1 MKIAASRTSLV
12 CAYQLTTMPPKT
24 RKHKPSMKQLAKTP
38 SGITGLDEITGG
50 GLPKGRP
57 SLICGAAGSGKTLF
71 SMEFIVRGAVEFGEP
86 GVFMAFEEK
95 AEELSTN
102 VASLGF
108 NLDKLQK
115 EGLLKID
122 HVQVERSEIEETGEY
137 DLDGLFIRLAY
148 AIDTIGAKRVVLD
161 TIENLFSGL
170 NNQAILRAEL
180 RRLFGWL
187 KEKGV
192 TAIITG
198 EKGEGSL
205 TRQGLE
211 EYVSDCVILLDHR
224 VVNQISTRLLRIIKY
239 RGTVHGTNEYPF
251 LIDEEGISVLPITS
265 LQLDADVSSQRISS
279 GIPTLDKM
287 LGGKGF
293 FRGSS
298 ILVSGTAGTGKTS
311 IAAYFAHETCK
322 RKERCLYFAF
332 EESPQQIMRNML
344 SIGID
349 LKADVEKGLLEM
361 HASRPTL
368 FGLEMHLVDIHKKI
382 KRFKPQTVILDPIT
396 NLITIGTVGEVK
408 AMLIRL
414 IDFLQTEQITVLF
427 TALSLNTIV
436 NEQTDEGVSSLVDA
450 WLLVRDIESNGER
463 NRGMYI
469 MKSRGM
475 KHSNQVRE
483 FVITDEGLD
492 LVDVFLGPDGV
503 MIGSAREA
511 QQLIEA
517 TGQVLRTHA
526 VSRKDLE
533 IERKRTV
540 LEAKIASLKEEFESV
555 QDELNRSYIEEDLR
569 KEIMEKNRQQLIENR
584 HTKNTGNGKSK

>member
-1 MKIAASRTSLV
+1 
-12 CAYQLTTMPPKT
+12 MPPIRKKQPPIKLLPKT
-24 RKHKPSMKQLAKTP
+24 LT
-38 SGITGLDEITGG
+38 GITGLDEITSG
-50 GLPKGRP
+50 GLPAGRP
-57 SLICGAAGSGKTLF
+57 TLICGAAGSGKTLF
-71 SMEFIVRGAVEFGEP
+71 SLEFIVRGATEFGEP

-95 AEELSTN
+95 ADELTMN

-108 NLDKLQK
+108 DLNKLQK
-115 EGLLKID
+115 DKLVKID
-122 HVQVERSEIEETGEY
+122 HVHIDRSEIEETGEY
-137 DLDGLFIRLAY
+137 DLDGLFIRLGY
-148 AIDTIGAKRVVLD
+148 AIDSIGAKRVVLD
-161 TIENLFSGL
+161 TIENLFSGFD
-170 NNQAILRAEL
+170 NQAILRAEL
-180 RRLFGWL
+180 RRLFGFL

-198 EKGEGSL
+198 EKGDGSL

-224 VVNQISTRLLRIIKY
+224 VTNQISTRLLRIVKY
-239 RGTVHGTNEYPF
+239 RGSVHGTNEYPF
-251 LIDEEGISVLPITS
+251 LIDEEGISVLPVTS
-265 LQLDADVSSQRISS
+265 LLLESEISQDRLSS
-279 GIPTLDKM
+279 GIVSLDNM

-293 FRGSS
+293 YRGSS

-311 IAAYFAHETCK
+311 LAASFANECCK
-322 RKERCLYFAF
+322 KNERCIYFAF
-332 EESPQQIMRNML
+332 EESPKQIIRNMQ

-349 LKADVEKGLLEM
+349 LKSHVDKGLLEM

-368 FGLEMHLVDIHKKI
+368 HGLEMHLVAIHKKI
-382 KRFKPQTVILDPIT
+382 KKFKPRAVILDPIT
-396 NLITIGTVGEVK
+396 NLVTVGSVSEVK
-408 AMLIRL
+408 SMLIRL
-414 IDFLQTEQITVLF
+414 IDYLQAEQITVMF
-427 TALSLNTIV
+427 TALTLNTII

-492 LVDVFLGPDGV
+492 LVDVYLGDSGV
-503 MIGSAREA
+503 LIGSAREA

-526 VSRKDLE
+526 LTRKDIE
-533 IERKRTV
+533 IKRKRSV
-540 LEAKIASLKEEFESV
+540 LESKIASLQEEFESV
-555 QDELNRSYIEEDLR
+555 QDQLNKSYIEEDLK
-569 KEIMEKNRQQLIENR
+569 KEIMEKNRTEMIDKR
-584 HTKNTGNGKSK
+584 HTKNSGNGKGK